1 MNFPQRFFFFVLFI
15 LFILFIF
22 EIGVTCEELNR
33 KNEEIIIK
41 NKVEEREEGIE
52 INKIKLKI
60 TEDQNNNN
68 NNNNNK

>member
-15 LFILFIF
+15 LFIF
-22 EIGVTCEELNR
+22 EIGVTFEELNR

-68 NNNNNK
+68 NNNNNNK